1 MTLKLLFQSLSLIFQ
16 SVTEMLELKVSP
28 TIAEVVKTFDKKN
41 IEFLAHWIKIRITA
55 LEVLTYIASFNDDD
69 GDVSFQTDG
78 EESDAMEDEET
89 MEETDMEEVKEDG
102 INSDL
107 ELFTDFL
114 ATTNMH
120 QKVCAATSSPLPTD
134 VKNLLLENEIGQIL
148 CSLYETMVIDSYQC
162 ITKIT
167 KIMTTSQLGAVEN
180 VKSIWVNLCRS
191 LCSKPSN
198 LELAEALSRAV
209 RTLTEKAI
217 LEESGVLDKILEN
230 VGTNDLEKL
239 VAVYSEYNTDESSK
253 TRANLVNILGNF
265 GCIATKNMLDPDCV
279 IIVTTL
285 ATWILDVVMQDVSL
299 RVALEGI
306 DKLMDV
312 FMWDYT
318 DDLLTDLG
326 MMNTLKELSSKLLKN
341 RIKKEKK
348 SLDKDD
354 FVLASTVPQSLKN
367 FIEEKEKKI
376 KTTTC

>member
-28 TIAEVVKTFDKKN
+28 TIAEVVKTFDMKN
-41 IEFLAHWIKIRITA
+41 VEFLAQWIKIRITA

-89 MEETDMEEVKEDG
+89 MEEADMEEVKEDG